1 MIELTR
7 LNGEAF
13 VLNAELIETIVAS
26 PDTVVT
32 LVNGH
37 RYVVKESV
45 DAVTEKVIQY
55 KRKTKAF

>member
-13 VLNAELIETIVAS
+13 VLNAELIETIAAS

-55 KRKTKAF
+55 KRKMKAF